1 MLPLGCLP
9 LWGIEGVT
17 LIFFKNNK
25 IEIYGK
31 SLFGINLKSGE
42 RFPYLGL

>member
-17 LIFFKNNK
+17 LIIFKIK
-25 IEIYGK
+25 LPVFSVK
-31 SLFGINLKSGE
+31 K
-42 RFPYLGL
+42 RVTFPYFGL